1 MSDTPKL
8 FITGEEEDP
17 NDFLPMIEDPVNIR
31 PDLSAIG
38 IIEVERGVCED
49 TFENR
54 SILRSAQMGWDTVY
68 ATNGVPTGL
77 IQARSK
83 DMATQRRIM
92 SLAEKKP
99 ILVDPKNMNSDYL
112 TGLDLI
118 AEAASDNL
126 VPPWVIGAT
135 RMWVNEQDNPPTTAK
150 RKPTALPHRCRTIK
164 DDKIRCMLWSSGR
177 LNSDGLCNVHLRHL
191 RNNPTHDIE
200 RARKKLVQAAPYA
213 VDVLEDLMSS
223 AVSEPVRLKASTE
236 ILDRAG
242 VRGGIEL
249 DSNITVTDA
258 RPAADIISERLARLA
273 QGAIQ
278 VAASLS
284 TEGVELE
291 GSEPSD
297 DNISDAQII
306 NPEEETVTE

>member
-1 MSDTPKL
+1 MTTANLFPVSDEDDDNDATP
-8 FITGEEEDP
+8 I
-17 NDFLPMIEDPVNIR
+17 IEDPTNIR
-31 PDLSAIG
+31 PDLGSLG
-38 IIEVERGVCED
+38 ILEHSRGICED
-49 TFENR
+49 TYENR

-83 DMATQRRIM
+83 DMVTQRRIL

-112 TGLDLI
+112 TGLDLV
-118 AEAASDNL
+118 AEAASDNI

-135 RMWVNEQDNPPTTAK
+135 RMWINEQDNPIATEK
-150 RKPTALPHRCRTIK
+150 RKPTALPHQVQAGQGRRHPLYAVVSGRIK
-164 DDKIRCMLWSSGR
+164 DD
-177 LNSDGLCNVHLRHL
+177 GLCRVHLRHVKK
-191 RNNPTHDIE
+191 NPSDDIE

-213 VDVLEDLMSS
+213 VDVLEDLMNS

-249 DSNITVTDA
+249 DGNINVTDA
-258 RPAADIISERLARLA
+258 RPAAEIISERLQRLA
-273 QGAIQ
+273 SGAVNAAAVLSAAGIAIETNDVADAEEIQ
-278 VAASLS
+278 QTGTDT
-284 TEGVELE
+284 TE
-291 GSEPSD
+291 
-297 DNISDAQII
+297 
-306 NPEEETVTE
+306 